1 MKEAAK
7 IAAGALIVILVLLGM
22 GLAAHHWG
30 LDLMKETSGPTAS
43 K

>member
-7 IAAGALIVILVLLGM
+7 IAAGALIVMLVLLGM
-22 GLAAHHWG
+22 GLVARHYG
-30 LDLMKETSGPTAS
+30 LDLMKEASGPS